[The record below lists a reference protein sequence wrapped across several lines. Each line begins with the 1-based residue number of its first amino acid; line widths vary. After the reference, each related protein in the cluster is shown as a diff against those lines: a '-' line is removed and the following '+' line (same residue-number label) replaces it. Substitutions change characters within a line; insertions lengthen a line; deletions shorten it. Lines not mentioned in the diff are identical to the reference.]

1 MADRLPFLHIMKIAR
16 DKWRHFYA
24 GIILGAVTQAACMYV
39 MPAHI
44 RLATLFTFLLVAA
57 ISYGF
62 ELFSKITGKG
72 YYEILDAVATVIGGL
87 LGMTILLIVEHF
99 Y

>member
-1 MADRLPFLHIMKIAR
+1 MKIAR

-24 GIILGAVTQAACMYV
+24 GIILGGVVQSSCMYV
-39 MPAHI
+39 MPGHLK
-44 RLATLFTFLLVAA
+44 LATLFSFLLVAL

-72 YYEILDAVATVIGGL
+72 YYEIMDAVATVIGSL
-87 LGMTILLIVEHF
+87 IGMSAILIVQSL
-99 Y
+99 YDN

>member
-1 MADRLPFLHIMKIAR
+1 MKIAR

-24 GIILGAVTQAACMYV
+24 GIIIGAVLQGACMYV
-39 MPAHI
+39 MPSHI
-44 RLATLFTFLLVAA
+44 KLATLFTFLLLAA

-72 YYEILDAVATVIGGL
+72 YYEIMDAVATVIGGL
-87 LGMTILLIVEHF
+87 VGMTALILVEL
-99 Y
+99 YS

>member
-1 MADRLPFLHIMKIAR
+1 MKIAR

-24 GIILGAVTQAACMYV
+24 GIILGAVTQGSCMYV
-39 MPAHI
+39 MPGHI
-44 RLATLFTFLLVAA
+44 KLATLFAFLLLAA

-72 YYEILDAVATVIGGL
+72 YYEIMDAVATVIGGL
-87 LGMTILLIVEHF
+87 LGMTTLLLLEH
-99 Y
+99 YY

>member
-1 MADRLPFLHIMKIAR
+1 MKIAQ
-16 DKWRHFYA
+16 DKWRHFYV
-24 GIILGAVTQAACMYV
+24 GIILGAVLQGACMYV
-39 MPAHI
+39 MPGHI
-44 RLATLFTFLLVAA
+44 KLATLFTFLFVAT

-72 YYEILDAVATVIGGL
+72 YYEIMDAVATVIGGL
-87 LGMTILLIVEHF
+87 LGMTSLLLLEHF